1 MQSFSH
7 QQMGAKNVSR
17 PAKAALICQI
27 LRRLI
32 AQYCRMNKR
41 RRVTEGHGC
50 IVAPDGERGGYGGFF
65 LIRTVHLVSAKTK
78 QNEGGCGDGVRG
90 EAAG

>member
-32 AQYCRMNKR
+32 AQYCTMNKR

-50 IVAPDGERGGYGGFF
+50 IVVLDGEGGGDFF
-65 LIRTVHLVSAKTK
+65 FNQDGSSCVGENKTK
-78 QNEGGCGDGVRG
+78 
-90 EAAG
+90 